1 MKATNAEKQKT
12 LSGKGTPVVAPLTA
26 SPLPTSS
33 PVAASRSAFL
43 PQKSARKVASSL
55 TSFATMGGMF
65 AVAVALSACA
75 IGPDYSRPTVVVP
88 AAFKEAPA
96 GWKVAQPADHQ
107 PRGAWWEVFND
118 PVLNGLID
126 RANRSNQSIAAYQA
140 AYRQAGALVAE
151 AHSSYFPTLT
161 GSGSVTRSGSGSRA
175 SAAGGSAVA
184 NSYSTS
190 LDASWEPDLW
200 GSVSRNVASERASQQ
215 SAEADLANARLS
227 VQGTL
232 AEDYF
237 QLRSLDSAQALYDRT
252 VASYQQSLQL
262 TQNRY
267 AAGVAGRA
275 DVIQAQTSLQSA
287 QASATDNQ
295 VSRAQYEHAIAVLVG
310 EPAST
315 FALAPA
321 PLDAVPPTIPL
332 SLPSALLERRPDVA
346 AAERSAAAANEQIGV
361 AQAAYFPTLTLSAS
375 GGFTAADFANWL
387 TAPARAWSLGPQLAA
402 TIFDGGLRHAR
413 VEAARATYDQS
424 AATYRA
430 AVLTAFQDVEDNLS
444 TLRILASED
453 VIQRQALASAQQS
466 LAIVTNEYKAGTTTY
481 LDVLTAQAT
490 AFTAERSLVDI
501 QGRRMVAAAGL
512 IKALGGD
519 WNGLADSK
527 QAPQTQNLASGRAAG
542 VSPNPGAVSAPDP
555 VPGSGE
561 KSLPG

>member
-1 MKATNAEKQKT
+1 MKATNVKKCPT
-12 LSGKGTPVVAPLTA
+12 LSGKGVALVA
-26 SPLPTSS
+26 SLSPTSS
-33 PVAASRSAFL
+33 LNWCARASVA
-43 PQKSARKVASSL
+43 
-55 TSFATMGGMF
+55 F
-65 AVAVALSACA
+65 AVVATLSACT
-75 IGPDYSRPTVVVP
+75 IGPDYSRPPVAVP

-96 GWKVAQPADHQ
+96 GWKVAQPADHD
-107 PRGAWWEVFND
+107 PRGAWWKIFND
-118 PVLNGLID
+118 PVLDALIE
-126 RANRSNQSIAAYQA
+126 RANRSNQSIAEYQA

-161 GSGSVTRSGSGSRA
+161 GSGSATRSGSGSRT
-175 SAAGGSAVA
+175 STAGGGSSVA

-200 GSVSRNVASERASQQ
+200 GSVSRTVASERASQQ
-215 SAEADLANARLS
+215 SAEANLANARLS

-252 VASYQQSLQL
+252 VASYQRSLEL

-267 AAGVAGRA
+267 ASGVAGRA

-295 VSRAQYEHAIAVLVG
+295 VNRAQYEHAIAVLVG

-361 AQAAYFPTLTLSAS
+361 AQAAYFPTLTLSGS

-387 TAPARAWSLGPQLAA
+387 TAPARFWSLGPQLAG
-402 TIFDGGLRHAR
+402 TIFDGGLRHAK
-413 VEAARATYDQS
+413 VEAARAAYDQS

-453 VIQRQALASAQQS
+453 VIQRQAVASAEQS

-519 WNGLADSK
+519 WGGIGSK
-527 QAPQTQNLASGRAAG
+527 DTPQTPETQNLASDRAAQAN
-542 VSPNPGAVSAPDP
+542 SASAVSAPGP
-555 VPGSGE
+555 VQGSGG

>member
-1 MKATNAEKQKT
+1 MALA
-12 LSGKGTPVVAPLTA
+12 
-26 SPLPTSS
+26 
-33 PVAASRSAFL
+33 VAA
-43 PQKSARKVASSL
+43 
-55 TSFATMGGMF
+55 
-65 AVAVALSACA
+65 ALSACS
-75 IGPDYSRPTVVVP
+75 IGPDYSRPTVAVP

-161 GSGSVTRSGSGSRA
+161 GSGSATRSGSGSRT
-175 SAAGGSAVA
+175 SNVGGGSSVA

-200 GSVSRNVASERASQQ
+200 GSVSRTVASERASQQ

-267 AAGVAGRA
+267 VSGVAGRA

-387 TAPARAWSLGPQLAA
+387 TAPARVWSLGPQLAA
-402 TIFDGGLRHAR
+402 TIFDGGLRHAK

-444 TLRILASED
+444 TLRILASEE
-453 VIQRQALASAQQS
+453 VIQRQAVASAEQS

-519 WNGLADSK
+519 WDGLDGGK
-527 QAPQTQNLASGRAAG
+527 QAPHTQNLASDRAAAA
-542 VSPNPGAVSAPDP
+542 SAASAPDP
-555 VPGSGE
+555 VPGSAG

>member
-1 MKATNAEKQKT
+1 MKATNAKIHQT
-12 LSGKGTPVVAPLTA
+12 LSGKGTPLVASL
-26 SPLPTSS
+26 SPTSS
-33 PVAASRSAFL
+33 PTSLSGSDFL
-43 PQKSARKVASSL
+43 PHKRAERGASSL
-55 TSFATMGGMF
+55 TLFAAAAMAL
-65 AVAVALSACA
+65 AVAAALSACS
-75 IGPDYSRPTVVVP
+75 IGPDYSRPTVAVP

-161 GSGSVTRSGSGSRA
+161 GSGSATRSGSGSRT
-175 SAAGGSAVA
+175 SNVGGGSSVA

-200 GSVSRNVASERASQQ
+200 GSVSRTVASERASQQ

-267 AAGVAGRA
+267 VSGVAGRA

-387 TAPARAWSLGPQLAA
+387 TAPARVWSLGPQLAA
-402 TIFDGGLRHAR
+402 TIFDGGLRHAK

-444 TLRILASED
+444 TLRILASEE
-453 VIQRQALASAQQS
+453 VIQRQAVASAEQS

-519 WNGLADSK
+519 WDGLDGGK
-527 QAPQTQNLASGRAAG
+527 QAPHTQNLASDRAAAA
-542 VSPNPGAVSAPDP
+542 SAASAPDP
-555 VPGSGE
+555 VPGSAG

>member
-1 MKATNAEKQKT
+1 MVADLMSRMKSTKVNSEVNSEVKT
-12 LSGKGTPVVAPLTA
+12 DG
-26 SPLPTSS
+26 
-33 PVAASRSAFL
+33 RSA
-43 PQKSARKVASSL
+43 VASAALPAVTSAATSAVTPAIRCRRAGGSWGALGLGTALLASL
-55 TSFATMGGMF
+55 A
-65 AVAVALSACA
+65 ACT
-75 IGPDYSRPTVVVP
+75 IGPDYSRPPTTVP

-107 PRGAWWEVFND
+107 PRGAWWKIFND
-118 PVLNGLID
+118 PVLDGLIE
-126 RANRSNQSIAAYQA
+126 RANSANQSIASYQA

-151 AHSSYFPTLT
+151 AHSSYFPTLSA
-161 GSGSVTRSGSGSRA
+161 SGSATRSGSGSRT
-175 SAAGGSAVA
+175 SGVNVGGGSNVA

-200 GSVSRNVASERASQQ
+200 GSVSRTVASERASQQ

-237 QLRSLDSAQALYDRT
+237 QLRSLDSAQDLYDRT
-252 VASYQQSLQL
+252 VASYQRSLQL

-267 AAGVAGRA
+267 AVGVAGRA

-295 VSRAQYEHAIAVLVG
+295 VNRATYEHAIAVLVG

-315 FALAPA
+315 FSLPPA
-321 PLDAVPPTIPL
+321 PLDAAPPTIPL
-332 SLPSALLERRPDVA
+332 TLPSALLERRPDVA
-346 AAERSAAAANEQIGV
+346 SAERSAASANEQIGV
-361 AQAAYFPTLTLSAS
+361 AQAAYFPTLTLSGS

-387 TAPARAWSLGPQLAA
+387 TAPARVWSLGPQLAA

-413 VEAARATYDQS
+413 VEAARAAYDQA

-444 TLRILASED
+444 TLRILASEE
-453 VIQRQALASAQQS
+453 VIQRQAVASAEQA
-466 LAIVTNEYKAGTTTY
+466 LAIVTNEYKAGTTTF
-481 LDVLTAQAT
+481 LDVLTSQAT

-519 WNGLADSK
+519 WGGLGTTVADAQPQK
-527 QAPQTQNLASGRAAG
+527 QND
-542 VSPNPGAVSAPDP
+542 AVN
-555 VPGSGE
+555 
-561 KSLPG
+561 K